1 MDGVSLANYLYS
13 FDHFDQRAQAHSHPL
28 SGGCWLKKESGVEH
42 TLNWL
47 SFYKVPKG
55 VYIHKEEDSGHT
67 LIPHTSTPY
76 CYCC

>member
-1 MDGVSLANYLYS
+1 MHSVSLANYLYS

-47 SFYKVPKG
+47 SFYKVPKE
-55 VYIHKEEDSGHT
+55 YIYIRRKT
-67 LIPHTSTPY
+67 LNTH
-76 CYCC
+76 